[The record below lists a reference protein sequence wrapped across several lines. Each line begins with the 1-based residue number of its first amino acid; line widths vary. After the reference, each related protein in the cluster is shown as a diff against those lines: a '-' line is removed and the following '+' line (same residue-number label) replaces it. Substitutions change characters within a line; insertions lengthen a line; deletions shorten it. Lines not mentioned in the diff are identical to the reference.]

1 MMASL
6 RAFGTIETNKASVIK
21 VYEKRKLRNL
31 EKELKDASFDWS
43 KLIGI
48 WQKKVYIDNYIN
60 KTYYKI
66 LKYKLI

>member
-31 EKELKDASFDWS
+31 EKELQDASFDWS